1 MIQLAQAQVALAL
14 VVASPSLVKELL
26 KVWWTTIQQ
35 EMPPTMMEALKSLK
49 FQTKVSNFTTSFVI
63 ILFILKLGSSLVIL
77 YPPVGLFFVIFSLEL
92 GLSMVF
98 LTNITKSPR
107 SRWPYPNLS
116 AYYFHMGK

>member
-98 LTNITKSPR
+98 
-107 SRWPYPNLS
+107 
-116 AYYFHMGK
+116 